1 MNKGRPKKGFADS
14 KFKRVTARLGVKEAR
29 ALSELTIATGKN
41 DSEIVRDALRF
52 YHYSLKKDHLLS
64 DK

>member
-1 MNKGRPKKGFADS
+1 MNKGRPKKRFVDS
-14 KFKRVTARLGVKEAR
+14 KFNRVTARLGIKEAR
-29 ALSELTIATGKN
+29 SLSELAMATGKN

-52 YHYSLKKDHLLS
+52 YHYSLKKDHFLS

>member
-14 KFKRVTARLGVKEAR
+14 KFKHINVRLGVKEAR
-29 ALSELTIATGKN
+29 SLSELAMVTGKN

-52 YHYSLKKDHLLS
+52 YHYSLKKEKLL
-64 DK
+64 

>member
-1 MNKGRPKKGFADS
+1 MNKGRPKKVFVDS

-29 ALSELTIATGKN
+29 ALSELTMATGKN
-41 DSEIVRDALRF
+41 GSEIVRDALRF
-52 YHYSLKKDHLLS
+52 YYYSLKKDNFLS